1 MENNI
6 IWMQIN
12 PDEMMPQ
19 LVEKN
24 ESIVL
29 EQSEVQ
35 AVDKAKSTLNPD
47 NNLDVL
53 NFDKIQANESEEEEE
68 GQ

>member
-53 NFDKIQANESEEEEE
+53 NFDKIQANDSEEEEE
-68 GQ
+68 EQ

>member
-24 ESIVL
+24 ESILL

-35 AVDKAKSTLNPD
+35 PVDKAKSTLNPD

-53 NFDKIQANESEEEEE
+53 NFDKIHANES
-68 GQ
+68 